1 MTASTIR
8 LVIEPPMPA
17 SGAGTAGAGA
27 IARHALV
34 LAAGDIAQRATLDA
48 AWPGWADGV
57 DLVIAADG
65 GYLHARS
72 LHLAPDLLV
81 GDLDSLPVDAAEAA
95 WASGMPVL
103 RSRTDKDESDTELAV
118 LEAVAR
124 GADRITV
131 LGAFG
136 GPRLDHA
143 IANLWLLA
151 DRRLAGVRVVMLD
164 ASTRA
169 SLIGAPGPDGGPV
182 TRLLPGRPDGL
193 VSLLPLGGDVEGI
206 TTAGLR
212 YALVGEPLI
221 VGPARGISNVR
232 VDVDAAVTV
241 GRGRLLVV
249 ETAPDPVGA
258 PDPVETARTDG
269 GLSSPA

>member
-1 MTASTIR
+1 MTAGTIR
-8 LVIEPPMPA
+8 LVIEPSTPA
-17 SGAGTAGAGA
+17 SRAGTTGAGH

-34 LAAGDIAQRATLDA
+34 VAAGDVPLRATLDA
-48 AWPGWADGV
+48 VWPGWADGV

-65 GYLHARS
+65 GYAHARS
-72 LHLAPDLLV
+72 LRLDLGLLV
-81 GDLDSLPVDAAEAA
+81 GDLDSLPAHAVEAVV
-95 WASGMPVL
+95 ASGVPVL

-131 LGAFG
+131 VGAFG
-136 GPRLDHA
+136 GPRLDHGL
-143 IANLWLLA
+143 ANIWLLA
-151 DRRLAGVRVVMLD
+151 DPRLAGVRVVMLD

-169 SLIGAPGPDGGPV
+169 SLIAAPGPDGGPV
-182 TRLLPGRPDGL
+182 TRLLPGPPGGL
-193 VSLLPLGGDVEGI
+193 VSLLPLGGDVDDI

-212 YALVGEPLI
+212 YALTAEPLV

-232 VDVDAAVTV
+232 VAGDAGVTV

-249 ETAPDPVGA
+249 ETAPNAVA
-258 PDPVETARTDG
+258 AAQSDG
-269 GLSSPA
+269 GLSSPT

>member
-1 MTASTIR
+1 
-8 LVIEPPMPA
+8 MPA

-34 LAAGDIAQRATLDA
+34 LAAGDVAQRATLDA

-124 GADRITV
+124 GAD
-131 LGAFG
+131 A
-136 GPRLDHA
+136 DHRA
-143 IANLWLLA
+143 
-151 DRRLAGVRVVMLD
+151 RGVRRPAARSRARQSLAARRPGGWRACACVMLD

-221 VGPARGISNVR
+221 VGPGTRPLERAGRRRRRGDGR
-232 VDVDAAVTV
+232 PRPPP
-241 GRGRLLVV
+241 RGRDR
-249 ETAPDPVGA
+249 A
-258 PDPVETARTDG
+258 
-269 GLSSPA
+269 